1 MSNESE
7 IIPKTESECV
17 TNVKRMSNE
26 SEIIPKTESECLT
39 NVKRKSNECLTK
51 VKSYPKL
58 NLNV

>member
-51 VKSYPKL
+51 VKS
-58 NLNV
+58 